1 MADRPR
7 RSERALRR
15 AVSGGSMSAA
25 VLRRIGSEDAERPL
39 CAAVVAAGA
48 RWSDGQRELVRLVP
62 KLDTSGEWIIDGA
75 PSCAHW
81 VAGALDI
88 ELCTAREWL
97 RIGRALA
104 KLKVVDAAFEEG
116 RLSYS
121 KLRVLTRVATPEN
134 EVELC
139 DLAER
144 VPAGRLRHAIAA
156 WLQRHETPDD
166 TEARHEAARGLWW
179 RTDVDG
185 MVAGCFRLPPGR
197 AAFLAAAVDAE
208 VMRRQASSAPADASR
223 TGAPWPSLP
232 QQRADAL
239 INIVRAGGVA
249 VETEVILHV
258 RGDGCTLDDG
268 TPVADSVVER
278 VAPEAFLRVLIHDA
292 ESRPI
297 NASGRQRHP
306 TARQRRVVR
315 ERDRACVDC
324 GSIDFL
330 HYDHEP
336 AYEQSHQTVIDELK
350 LRCGKCHRARHRK
363 EREQAGGDSPH
374 QA

>member
-1 MADRPR
+1 M
-7 RSERALRR
+7 SV
-15 AVSGGSMSAA
+15 AVSG
-25 VLRRIGSEDAERPL
+25 RIGSEKVERPL

-48 RWSDGQRELVRLVP
+48 QWSAGQRELVRLVTQ
-62 KLDTSGEWIIDGA
+62 LDTSGEWIIDGA

-81 VAGALDI
+81 VADALDI
-88 ELCTAREWL
+88 EVCTAREWL
-97 RIGRALA
+97 RIGRALV
-104 KLKVVDAAFEEG
+104 KLKRIDAAFADG

-121 KLRVLTRVATPEN
+121 KLRALTRVATLKN
-134 EVELC
+134 EAELC
-139 DLAER
+139 ELAEG

-156 WLQRHETPDD
+156 WLQRHESTEE

-185 MVAGCFRLPPGR
+185 MVAGCFRLPPVV
-197 AAFLAAAVDAE
+197 AAVIRAAVDAE
-208 VMRRQASSAPADASR
+208 IMRRQSSGAPADASR
-223 TGAPWPSLP
+223 QGLPWPSLP

-239 INIVRAGGVA
+239 IAIVRDGGAV
-249 VETEVILHV
+249 VETEVVLHM

-278 VAPEAFLRVLIHDA
+278 LAPDSFLRVLIHDA

-306 TARQRRVVR
+306 TTRQRRVVR

-324 GSIDFL
+324 GSTEFL

-336 AYEQSHQTVIDELK
+336 AYEQSHRTVVDDLK

-363 EREQAGGDSPH
+363 EREQADAASHH